1 MGEMAGSIAV
11 TAIINSTREFDRE
24 YDYLIPEELKG
35 RVVSGVR
42 VAVPFGR
49 SNSSREAYVLKVKD
63 SSDADNLKE
72 IKKVLDKEPV
82 LDESMLILG
91 EWMKRRYIC
100 TYSDAL
106 KSMTPAGIGLKSRK
120 RARLTGKSDESLN
133 TAENEILDFLRN
145 MGGECD
151 LTEIKKLT
159 DVKSV
164 SAILNKLHKKA
175 LIEYH
180 EVYTSQVSEKMVR
193 VASLAGPAD
202 EIREIIESNK
212 LRSIQQIRVLEIL
225 FDNEYVSTAD
235 LSRFAGVSPGVLST
249 LQKNGYIQF
258 SEIEVKRDPVSLSE
272 IVPTVAM
279 EPTEEQQHI
288 LEGLFGKIE
297 AGEFSEAL
305 LHGITGSGKTEVYMQ
320 LIERLISNKKQAIV
334 LVPEISL
341 TPQMINRFRSRF
353 GDRVAVIHSRLSI
366 GEKFDQWKKIR
377 EGSVDVAVGARSAVF
392 APFKKLGAI
401 VVDEEHE
408 SSYKSE
414 MTPKYDAR
422 EIARQRC
429 KQHNALLLLGTA
441 TPSVTTYY
449 RALKNPSGLYY
460 MLKRPKN
467 VLLPQINIVDMR
479 KELEQGNR
487 SIFSSRLSAEIIK
500 NIENKE
506 QTILLL
512 NRRGYSSFVLCRG
525 CGHAIKCRSCDLT
538 LTYHSH
544 DTRLICHH
552 CGYTVKMPSVCP
564 SCGGKQ
570 IKFFGTGTQKVEDEI
585 RKKFPE
591 ATMLRM
597 DTDTTTAKDSHERIL
612 NKFEDE
618 NVNILFGTQMI
629 AKGLDYPNV
638 TLVGVLAADG
648 ILNLD
653 DYRAAE
659 RTFQLV
665 TQVSGR
671 AGRGELPG
679 RVVIQTYNTDAYSI
693 TSACRND
700 YEGFYRQ
707 EIKIRQQMGY
717 PPFTRIA
724 TAILSGVNDNSVRL
738 RAQEIKDMISERISG
753 AEGFYINGPCRAP
766 IQRIKGEYR
775 WRLIIKCANLPK
787 LVELLT
793 EVSDRFPKL
802 SGNRGVRLSVDID
815 PVSMI

>member
-1 MGEMAGSIAV
+1 MGETAGSIAV

-24 YDYLIPEELKG
+24 YDYLIPEDLKG
-35 RVVSGVR
+35 KVVPGVR

-49 SNSSREAYVLKVKD
+49 GNSSREAYVLSIKN
-63 SSDADNLKE
+63 SSDTENLKE

-82 LDESMLILG
+82 LDESMLYLG

-106 KSMTPAGIGLKSRK
+106 KCMTPAGIGLKSRK
-120 RARLTGKSDESLN
+120 RARLTRKRGESLSA
-133 TAENEILDFLRN
+133 AENEILDFLRD
-145 MGGECD
+145 MGGECEVV
-151 LTEIKKLT
+151 EIKKLT
-159 DVKSV
+159 AVKNA
-164 SAILNKLHKKA
+164 SAILNKLQKKA
-175 LIEYH
+175 LIEYY

-193 VASLAGPAD
+193 VAALAGPAD
-202 EIREIIESNK
+202 EIQEIIESNK

-225 FDNEYVSTAD
+225 LDNEYVSTAD
-235 LSRFAGVSPGVLST
+235 LSRFAGVSPGVLNT
-249 LQKNGYIQF
+249 LHKNGYIQF
-258 SEIEVKRDPVSLSE
+258 SEIEIKRDPVSLSKV
-272 IVPTVAM
+272 ITTAAM
-279 EPTEEQQHI
+279 EPTEEQQSI
-288 LEGLFGKIE
+288 LEGLFNKIE
-297 AGEFSEAL
+297 SGEFSETL

-366 GEKFDQWKKIR
+366 GEKFDQWRRIR

-392 APFKKLGAI
+392 APFKELGAI

-408 SSYKSE
+408 NSYKSE

-429 KQHNALLLLGTA
+429 RQHKALLLLGTA

-449 RALKNPSGLYY
+449 RALKNSAGLYY

-467 VLLPQINIVDMR
+467 VVLPKISVVDMR
-479 KELEQGNR
+479 KDLEQGNR
-487 SIFSSRLSAEIIK
+487 SIFSSQLSAEIAR

-525 CGHAIKCRSCDLT
+525 CGHTIKCRNCDLT

-544 DTRLICHH
+544 DTRLICHY
-552 CGYTVKMPSVCP
+552 CGYTVKMPSLCP
-564 SCGGKQ
+564 SCGGRQ

-585 RKKFPE
+585 KKQFPE

-659 RTFQLV
+659 RTFQLI

-671 AGRGELPG
+671 AGRGALPG

-693 TSACRND
+693 TSACGND
-700 YEGFYRQ
+700 YEGFYKQ

-724 TAILSGVNDNSVRL
+724 TAILSG
-738 RAQEIKDMISERISG
+738 
-753 AEGFYINGPCRAP
+753 
-766 IQRIKGEYR
+766 
-775 WRLIIKCANLPK
+775 
-787 LVELLT
+787 
-793 EVSDRFPKL
+793 
-802 SGNRGVRLSVDID
+802 
-815 PVSMI
+815 